1 MDELVVCIED
11 RNHRGWPKVL
21 NKGAIYTVV
30 GVCNKHRGRYAPG
43 YLLAELGKIAPKH
56 CGCYSQKLFR
66 PIRRPDISALR
77 ELARE
82 TTLRCQESPIWLD
95 WARKA
100 GV

>member
-11 RNHRGWPKVL
+11 RNARGWPKVL
-21 NKGAIYTVV
+21 NKGMVYTVI
-30 GVCNKHRGRYAPG
+30 GVCRRHFNRKDPG

-82 TTLRCQESPIWLD
+82 TTLRCVEAKI
-95 WARKA
+95 
-100 GV
+100 